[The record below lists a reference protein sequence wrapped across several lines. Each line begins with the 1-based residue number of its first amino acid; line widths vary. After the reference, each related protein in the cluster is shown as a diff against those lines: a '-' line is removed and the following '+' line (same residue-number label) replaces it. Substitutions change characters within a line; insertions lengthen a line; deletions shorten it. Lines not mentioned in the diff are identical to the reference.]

1 MARIVLR
8 LVVVFG
14 VGVVLGGCELRI
26 LQLSVVQ
33 ANYSYGRG
41 QYQDAIVRYFE
52 AIESE
57 DYRAH
62 VSYNL
67 ANVYHALGETEAAL
81 ELWDEAEQ
89 AELHELAFGIRY
101 NRGLLYYE
109 QGRYQ
114 RAHEEF
120 RAALVIDSSSV
131 AAKRN
136 LELAFRR
143 IQAGS
148 GVDQTQRAEHRAD
161 HEPSAETS
169 RVLEYIRRREDGR
182 WFATETPEPED
193 VELYW

>member
-1 MARIVLR
+1 MARLVLR
-8 LVVVFG
+8 IAAVIA
-14 VGVVLGGCELRI
+14 VGTLTSACGFQVP
-26 LQLSVVQ
+26 QLSVVQ
-33 ANYSYGRG
+33 ANYAYGRG
-41 QYQDAIVRYFE
+41 QYQDAVVRYFE
-52 AIESE
+52 VIDHD

-62 VSYNL
+62 VAYNL
-67 ANVYHALGETEAAL
+67 GNVYHALGESEAAL
-81 ELWDEAEQ
+81 ELWEEAER
-89 AELHELAFGIRY
+89 AELEELAFGIRY

-114 RAHEEF
+114 SAYDEF
-120 RAALVIDSSSV
+120 RRALQVDSTSV

-136 LELAFRR
+136 LELAFQR

-148 GVDQTQRAEHRAD
+148 GVDQVERAERDED

-182 WFATETPEPED
+182 WFATETPELED